1 MAFHRI
7 HFLANETPSSKSL
20 NHFEMKNEEMKN
32 SAILS
37 ICLLAIFFV
46 ACGGSTSSGD
56 QAANAPEDPAS
67 IPVVQGLDTVE
78 AEYDKGIASV
88 IPGYL
93 AISWFDLSD
102 VEFEDRFYEE
112 VKSYLLFPKFGDRVK
127 RIENKRVTLAGYTI
141 TADADSGIY
150 VLSAN
155 PLASCFF
162 CGAAGPESV
171 VQLNLIEGQREFE
184 TDEWITFKGKL
195 RLNDSNINELNY
207 ILEEA
212 EEVKE

>member
-1 MAFHRI
+1 MKIRTFI
-7 HFLANETPSSKSL
+7 PVFLFSVMIA
-20 NHFEMKNEEMKN
+20 
-32 SAILS
+32 
-37 ICLLAIFFV
+37 
-46 ACGGSTSSGD
+46 ACGGKNATGE
-56 QAANAPEDPAS
+56 QAANAPHDPGATDS
-67 IPVVQGLDTVE
+67 LYVTDSNGNAIATADQSPSVE
-78 AEYDKGIASV
+78 GMENVKAEYDKGIASV

-127 RIENKRVTLAGYTI
+127 KLGGKPITLAGYTI

-171 VQLNLIEGQREFE
+171 VQLNLKEGQREFQ
-184 TDEWITFKGKL
+184 TDEWVTFKGKL

-207 ILEEA
+207 ILEGA
-212 EEVKE
+212 EEVKKN

>member
-1 MAFHRI
+1 
-7 HFLANETPSSKSL
+7 
-20 NHFEMKNEEMKN
+20 MKNK
-32 SAILS
+32 AILS
-37 ICLLAIFFV
+37 VFLIAILFA
-46 ACGGSTSSGD
+46 ACGGSSPADD
-56 QAANAPEDPAS
+56 QAANAPEDPSS
-67 IPVVQGLDTVE
+67 IPVVEGLDTVT

-88 IPGYL
+88 IPGHL

-112 VKSYLLFPKFGDRVK
+112 VKSYLLFPKFGERVL

-171 VQLNLIEGQREFE
+171 VQLNLAEGQREFQ
-184 TDEWITFKGKL
+184 TDEWVTFKGKI

-212 EEVKE
+212 EEVVE